1 MPAQNNTGR
10 QFDKTHGVT
19 IVAQVAIA
27 DARFVAFDGGYPTNA
42 GGAKAVQG
50 VAESNAAAGD
60 ALNLVT
66 DYSALVETAGA
77 IAFGTLVQSDATGRA
92 TPGTLVSHC
101 GRALGAATAAGQ
113 LIEVQLLQHTHA

>member
-10 QFDKTHGVT
+10 QYDKTHGVT

-50 VAESNAAAGD
+50 VSESNAAVGD

-66 DYSALVETAGA
+66 DYSALVEAGGA
-77 IAFGTLVQSDATGRA
+77 IAFGALVKSDATGRA
-92 TPGTLVSHC
+92 IAGTLADHC
-101 GRALGAATAAGQ
+101 GRALGAAIATGQ
-113 LIEVQLLQHTHA
+113 LIEVQLLQHTHP